1 VSQDAFNRWND
12 QMQRRG
18 KAIQVYIVDCNRGQN
33 SYFVNSQ
40 QEVVYYRPQTITA
53 SRRFARRSPLADY
66 EFTRRTVRTTA
77 VPLPKEQP
85 A

>member
-1 VSQDAFNRWND
+1 
-12 QMQRRG
+12 
-18 KAIQVYIVDCNRGQN
+18 VYIRDCNRGHN

-40 QEVVYYRPQTITA
+40 EEVVYYRPQTITA
-53 SRRFARRSPLADY
+53 SRRFARQSPLVDY
-66 EFTRRTVRTTA
+66 EFTQRTVRTES